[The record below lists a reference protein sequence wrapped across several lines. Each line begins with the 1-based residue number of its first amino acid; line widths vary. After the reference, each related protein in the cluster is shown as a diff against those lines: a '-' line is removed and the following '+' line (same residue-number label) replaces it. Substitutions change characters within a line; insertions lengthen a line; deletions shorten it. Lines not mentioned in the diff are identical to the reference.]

1 MVVFKERCNSRR
13 DAIAPIARWD
23 LPTAACYALGG
34 APLQWPLCF
43 DPYVLDWNKD
53 SRNEAVSID
62 RIDSEKAHSQ
72 QNCQLTHTR
81 CNCLK
86 QDQFILNA

>member
-1 MVVFKERCNSRR
+1 MTYDWMMDKAKRTNYLC
-13 DAIAPIARWD
+13 A
-23 LPTAACYALGG
+23 
-34 APLQWPLCF
+34 LCF
-43 DPYVLDWNKD
+43 DPYLLDWNED
-53 SRNEAVSID
+53 TRLEAVSID